1 MAVRRKLT
9 SIRLDK
15 IAAVDKPCQE
25 HAVVAIVKRAPA
37 GPVPPAIAKKSF
49 DEALRA
55 QLISE
60 KIGDVFWRAFENQ
73 WAVRDAFRTALGD
86 EIAEGG
92 DGTTAAAAFSAAM
105 QQIAVLAAEAARDAS
120 STAEPDLEAAVES
133 AISKW
138 LTEQPIQQEQTMHKF
153 TTKAALQA
161 AISKFAVATAT
172 AQDVADIKDSA
183 VALGETGLLPA
194 EGVLAVQV
202 SGPDAGT
209 VEKMQT
215 EIAVLKMAPN
225 IRKHYDSLDAAG
237 QKAFIAKSDADRQA
251 DVDAIEKGDP
261 VVYTCADGTAIRKS
275 DGAVAAMLAKRAD
288 EQDKVIKGLRE
299 EGTTASI
306 EKRAAAYP
314 NIAKSVATEMLKS
327 LDAVGADSE
336 AGKAITA
343 SLTAMNKG
351 QSAVFKS
358 LGTTAVS
365 EGGEGGGDLQKA
377 RQTFDGKV
385 TEIAKR
391 DSIGR
396 ADAMSKARSEFP
408 DLYTEAYPAAAE
420 EEA

>member
-37 GPVPPAIAKKSF
+37 GPVPPAIAKKTF

-55 QLISE
+55 QLVSE
-60 KIGDVFWRAFENQ
+60 KISDTFWRAFENQ
-73 WAVRDAFRTALGD
+73 WAVRDAFRTALTD

-92 DGTTAAAAFSAAM
+92 DGTDAVSGFSSAM
-105 QQIAVLAAEAARDAS
+105 QQIAVLAAEAAREAAG
-120 STAEPDLEAAVES
+120 TAEPDLEAAVES

-138 LTEQPIQQEQTMHKF
+138 LNDQPSQQEQTMHKF

-161 AISKFAVATAT
+161 AISKFAVASAT

-183 VALGETGLLPA
+183 VALNETGLLPA
-194 EGVLAVQV
+194 DGVLAITVT
-202 SGPDAGT
+202 GPDAGT

-215 EIAVLKMAPN
+215 EIAVLKMAPA
-225 IRKHYDSLDAAG
+225 IRKHYDGLDAAG

-261 VVYTCADGTAIRKS
+261 IVHTTTDGIAIRKS
-275 DGAVAAMLAKRAD
+275 DGAAALALAKSNDALRAD
-288 EQDKVIKGLRE
+288 VEKLRT
-299 EGTTASI
+299 EGTATSI
-306 EKRAAAYP
+306 EKRVAAYP
-314 NIAKSVATEMLKS
+314 NIAKAVATDMIKS
-327 LDAVGADSE
+327 LDQVGADSD
-336 AGKAITA
+336 AGKAILA

-358 LGTTAVS
+358 LGTTAVT

-377 RQTFDGKV
+377 RQTFEGKV

-396 ADAMSKARSEFP
+396 ADAMSKARTEFA
-408 DLYTEAYPAAAE
+408 DLYTEAYPAPAE